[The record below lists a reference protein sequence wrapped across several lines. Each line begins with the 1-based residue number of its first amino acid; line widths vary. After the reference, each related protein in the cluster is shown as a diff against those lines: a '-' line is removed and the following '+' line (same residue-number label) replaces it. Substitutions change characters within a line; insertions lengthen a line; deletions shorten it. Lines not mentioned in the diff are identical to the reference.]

1 MAGLILAGLAAYV
14 AWRREARMGWSL
26 AVLLVSVAW
35 WGLAYAVELSVDEI
49 AVKSR
54 WGDLKYVGI
63 TALAPAW
70 LAFVL
75 QYTGRGKRV
84 TRHLCVLLAI
94 APVLVLILLAV
105 PATHDLVRSYPASAS
120 TEELPIIEVG
130 PAFWVIL
137 VYNNLLL
144 VGATTLFVAS
154 MVRLARSYRRMALTL
169 LAAALLPW
177 AANLLHNF
185 EVGRFARMDLTPFA
199 FTVTGGLLV
208 WGLFHER
215 LVDLAP
221 LARSAV
227 LDSMADAVFVI
238 DPFGRIVDVNP
249 ASVRLTSATRAAL
262 LGWQL
267 EDVLPGTDAAAIEPT
282 ELTLA
287 DGSGGPDRRTF
298 DVSHQ
303 QLIDGSGRL
312 AGALVVLREI
322 TQRVRDQH
330 RLQRVLAE
338 QSRVAAALQASMI
351 PPRLPKVAGSEL
363 ASRYE
368 PAGDGGEVG
377 GDFLDVFGLD
387 PQTWAFVLGD
397 VSGKGAE
404 AAAVSAA
411 ARYTLRALA
420 GTDRSPAETLRE
432 VNTRLLPQTDAERH
446 CTLVYGC
453 LRPSNHGI
461 SVTLT
466 LAGHHQ
472 PMVLRTT
479 GEVEEVGCPGT
490 ALALFDEPEVHNTTL
505 ELAPGEVL
513 CAFTDGLV
521 EARRGCDMFGSERV
535 AELLRR
541 HGHLPLDEL
550 AAGIVD
556 AVRAFHGDQLVDDLA
571 ILLVRSTGP
580 DSPPGSAAAGS
591 PSLVR
596 SMSPGPPPA
605 AAAVTDAVR
614 AAGAHAGS
622 GDPGGLRPPQ
632 RPAPWSRRSPPAR
645 P

>member
-1 MAGLILAGLAAYV
+1 VLTLFATLMVMAGLVLAGLAAYV

-26 AVLLVSVAW
+26 AVVLVSVAW
-35 WGLAYAVELSVDEI
+35 WGLAYAVELSVDDI
-49 AVKSR
+49 GVKSR

-75 QYTGRGKRV
+75 QYTGRGRRV
-84 TRHLCVLLAI
+84 TRRLLALLAI
-94 APVLVLILLAV
+94 EPVLVLILLAV
-105 PATHDLVRSYPASAS
+105 PATHDLVRFYPASAS
-120 TEELPIIEVG
+120 TEELPIVEVG
-130 PAFWVIL
+130 PAFWAIL
-137 VYNNLLL
+137 VYNNILL
-144 VGATTLFVAS
+144 VVATTLFVAS
-154 MVRLARSYRRMALTL
+154 MVRLARSYRRMALAL

-185 EVGRFARMDLTPFA
+185 MVGWFARMDLTPFA
-199 FTVTGGLLV
+199 FTVTGGVLV

-249 ASVRLTSATRAAL
+249 AGIQLTAATRPAL
-262 LGWQL
+262 LGRRL
-267 EDVLPGTDAAAIEPT
+267 EDVLPGTDAAEVSPT
-282 ELTLA
+282 ELTLT
-287 DGSGGPDRRTF
+287 DRPGHPGRRTF

-303 QLIDGSGRL
+303 QLTDGSGRP

-338 QSRVAAALQASMI
+338 KSRIAAALQASMV
-351 PPRLPKVAGSEL
+351 PPRLPDVPNSKL
-363 ASRYE
+363 ASRYA
-368 PAGDGGEVG
+368 PAGDGSEVG

-420 GTDRSPAETLRE
+420 NTEHSPATTLGE
-432 VNTRLLPQTDAERH
+432 VNTRLLAQTDAERH
-446 CTLVYGC
+446 CTLVYGY
-453 LRPSNHGI
+453 LRPSGHGI

-472 PMVLRTT
+472 PLVLRAT
-479 GEVEEVGCPGT
+479 GEVEEIGCLGT
-490 ALALFDEPEVHNTTL
+490 ALAMFEPPELHNTTL

-513 CAFTDGLV
+513 CVFTDGLV
-521 EARRGCDMFGSERV
+521 EARRGRDMFGSERV
-535 AELLRR
+535 AGLLRQ
-541 HGHLPLDEL
+541 HGHLPVDEL
-550 AAGIVD
+550 ATIVVD
-556 AVRAFHGDQLVDDLA
+556 AARRFHGNQLADDLA
-571 ILLVRSTGP
+571 MLLVGSTGP
-580 DSPPGSAAAGS
+580 DSPPGPTAAGS
-591 PSLVR
+591 P
-596 SMSPGPPPA
+596 PP
-605 AAAVTDAVR
+605 
-614 AAGAHAGS
+614 H
-622 GDPGGLRPPQ
+622 
-632 RPAPWSRRSPPAR
+632 
-645 P
+645 

>member
-1 MAGLILAGLAAYV
+1 VLTLFATLMVMAGLTLAGLAAYV

-35 WGLAYAVELSVDEI
+35 WGLAYAVELSVDDI

-84 TRHLCVLLAI
+84 TRRLLALLAI
-94 APVLVLILLAV
+94 EPVLVLILLAV

-120 TEELPIIEVG
+120 TEELPIVEVG
-130 PAFWVIL
+130 PAFWAIL

-154 MVRLARSYRRMALTL
+154 MVRLARSYRRMALAL
-169 LAAALLPW
+169 LAAALLQW

-185 EVGRFARMDLTPFA
+185 AVGWFARMDLTPFA

-227 LDSMADAVFVI
+227 LDSMANVFVI

-249 ASVRLTSATRAAL
+249 AAVQLTIATRAAL
-262 LGWQL
+262 LGRQL
-267 EDVLPGTDAAAIEPT
+267 EDVLPGTDAAEIEPT

-287 DGSGGPDRRTF
+287 DRPGGPDRRTF

-303 QLIDGSGRL
+303 QLTDGSGRP

-338 QSRVAAALQASMI
+338 QSRVAAALQTSMI
-351 PPRLPKVAGSEL
+351 PPRLPEVAGSEL

-377 GDFLDVFGLD
+377 GDFLDVFGFD
-387 PQTWAFVLGD
+387 PHTWAFVLGD

-411 ARYTLRALA
+411 ARYSLRALA
-420 GTDRSPAETLRE
+420 GTDRSPAETLRQ
-432 VNTRLLPQTDAERH
+432 VNTRLLTQTDAERH
-446 CTLVYGC
+446 CTLVYGY
-453 LRPSNHGI
+453 LGPSNHGT

-472 PMVLRTT
+472 PMVLRAT
-479 GEVEEVGCPGT
+479 GEVEEVGCLGT
-490 ALALFDEPEVHNTTL
+490 ALALFDEPELHDTTL

-521 EARRGCDMFGSERV
+521 EARRGHDMFGSERV
-535 AELLRR
+535 ADLLRR
-541 HGHLPLDEL
+541 HGHLPVDEL
-550 AAGIVD
+550 AAVLVD

-580 DSPPGSAAAGS
+580 DSPPGST
-591 PSLVR
+591 
-596 SMSPGPPPA
+596 
-605 AAAVTDAVR
+605 AAV
-614 AAGAHAGS
+614 
-622 GDPGGLRPPQ
+622 PP
-632 RPAPWSRRSPPAR
+632 SPR
-645 P
+645 